1 MGPDISKILIREY
14 DVNLEKSGC
23 YNNIEIN
30 NGMEICYPP
39 YIVGS
44 VLTVFSRVVT
54 EGDCLW
60 IYSDL
65 TGAWPL

>member
-1 MGPDISKILIREY
+1 MPDILKILIREY
-14 DVNLEKSGC
+14 DSNLEKKGR

-30 NGMEICYPP
+30 NGMEIWYPP

-44 VLTVFSRVVT
+44 VLTVFSRFVT

-60 IYSDL
+60 IYSHL